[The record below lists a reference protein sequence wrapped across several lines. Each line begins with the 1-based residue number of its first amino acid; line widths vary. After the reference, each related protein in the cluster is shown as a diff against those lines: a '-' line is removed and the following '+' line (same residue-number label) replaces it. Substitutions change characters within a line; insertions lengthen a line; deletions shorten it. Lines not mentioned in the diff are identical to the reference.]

1 MNLYQHQQLK
11 KKFELESE
19 MSFELR
25 VREELDQGEYEP
37 FDDYMEMVIQL
48 PTGKCNLKGLN

>member
-37 FDDYMEMVIQL
+37 FDDYMEMVIQFGYVSL
-48 PTGKCNLKGLN
+48 FAGKT